1 MKGGLT
7 KSQFEK
13 LFKEGKRVQGD
24 LVRLLALPGDG
35 RLGIATSKKIGNK
48 PDRNR
53 CKRRIREA
61 FKAQPTRPHFG
72 LDIVVVAFEASANAP
87 FQQIA
92 NEVSRL
98 TSELE
103 KRWANELASS

>member
-1 MKGGLT
+1 MKGGLS

-24 LVRLLALPGDG
+24 LVRLLALPGEG
-35 RLGIATSKKIGNK
+35 RLGIATSKKLGSK
-48 PDRNR
+48 PARNR

-61 FKAQPTRPHFG
+61 FKAQPTRPENG
-72 LDIVVVAFEASANAP
+72 LDYVVVAFQASGQAP

-92 NEVSRL
+92 DELKRL
-98 TSELE
+98 TAELDQ
-103 KRWANELASS
+103 RWANELASS